1 MTNNKMKKRKIKVG
15 TVYLVDSFAAVRVK
29 IKATRKDIDPFTKKD
44 VWWGVLID
52 EADAIAL
59 QNSGVPYS
67 KINIDESIIF
77 DWQIV
82 KSIRKKSGN
91 SSKNASTIR
100 KHEPKRKR
108 RRYTVRSGS
117 N

>member
-1 MTNNKMKKRKIKVG
+1 MTNNKQKKRKIKVG

-29 IKATRKDIDPFTKKD
+29 LKATRKEVNPFTKED

-52 EADAIAL
+52 EVDAVAL
-59 QNSGVPYS
+59 QNAGVPYS
-67 KINIDESIIF
+67 KINVDESIIF

-82 KSIRKKSGN
+82 KSIRKKN
-91 SSKNASTIR
+91 RKRSKNANTIR
-100 KHEPKRKR
+100 KHETRKR
-108 RRYTVRSGS
+108 NPVRSGS